1 MSLELTISEAIKT
14 AMRAKDKVALDSLR
28 AVKAQ
33 ILLLKTEA
41 LGKEVSPEQEIAILQ
56 RMVKQRK
63 DSYDQFSAQGRNDL
77 AEVEEAQMKII
88 EQFLPKQL
96 SPEELEAEM
105 KAIIAETGAE
115 SMKDLGKVMGI
126 ASKNLA
132 GKSDGKS
139 ISEMAKKLLS
149 LKKPENNFRASL
161 CTYNM
166 NLLSFIFEHSELS
179 EMLFKLLNFRS
190 YNCTTIRL

>member
-1 MSLELTISEAIKT
+1 MSLENTISEAIKT

-28 AVKAQ
+28 AVKSQ

-41 LGKEVSPEQEIAILQ
+41 RDAEVTEEQEIAILQ

-63 DSYDQFSAQGRNDL
+63 DSYDQFTAQGRNDL

-96 SPEELEAEM
+96 SAEELEAEM
-105 KAIIAETGAE
+105 KSIIAETGAE
-115 SMKDLGKVMGI
+115 SMKDLGKVMAA
-126 ASKNLA
+126 ASKSLA

-139 ISEMAKKLLS
+139 ISEAAK
-149 LKKPENNFRASL
+149 R
-161 CTYNM
+161 
-166 NLLSFIFEHSELS
+166 LLSF
-179 EMLFKLLNFRS
+179 
-190 YNCTTIRL
+190 

>member
-1 MSLELTISEAIKT
+1 
-14 AMRAKDKVALDSLR
+14 MRAKDKVALDSLR
-28 AVKAQ
+28 AVKSQ

-41 LGKEVSPEQEIAILQ
+41 PGTEVTEDKEIAILQ

-63 DSYDQFSAQGRNDL
+63 DSYDQFTAQGRNDL
-77 AEVEEAQMKII
+77 AEVEEAQMKVI

-96 SPEELEAEM
+96 SSEELEAEM
-105 KAIIAETGAE
+105 KKIIAETGAE

-126 ASKNLA
+126 ASKSLA

-149 LKKPENNFRASL
+149 
-161 CTYNM
+161 
-166 NLLSFIFEHSELS
+166 
-179 EMLFKLLNFRS
+179 
-190 YNCTTIRL
+190 

>member
-1 MSLELTISEAIKT
+1 MSLENTISEAIKT

-28 AVKAQ
+28 AVKSQ

-41 LGKEVSPEQEIAILQ
+41 RDVDVTAEQEIAILQ

-63 DSYDQFSAQGRNDL
+63 DSYDQFTAQGRNDL
-77 AEVEEAQMKII
+77 AEVEEAQIKVI

-96 SPEELEAEM
+96 SSEELEAEM
-105 KAIIAETGAE
+105 KNIISETGAE
-115 SMKDLGKVMGI
+115 SMKDLGKVMRI
-126 ASKNLA
+126 ASKTMA

-149 LKKPENNFRASL
+149 
-161 CTYNM
+161 
-166 NLLSFIFEHSELS
+166 
-179 EMLFKLLNFRS
+179 
-190 YNCTTIRL
+190 